1 MAEAAKLNREDAG
14 SAGASSSGT
23 GLGQVVHGATDW
35 VTGLFTRLR
44 QFLHETRSEMR
55 LVNWPSRHEVWSTTI
70 VVVVTVAFFGVFF
83 FFTDSTFLRLYEY
96 VHKLLS
102 R

>member
-1 MAEAAKLNREDAG
+1 MNREDAER
-14 SAGASSSGT
+14 AGASNSGT
-23 GLGQVVHGATDW
+23 GLGQVVRGATDW

-44 QFLHETRSEMR
+44 QFLHDTRAEMR
-55 LVNWPSRHEVWSTTI
+55 LVNWPSRRDVQSTTV

-83 FFTDSTFLRLYEY
+83 FLTDTTFLKLYEY